1 MSNTPELTDRQA
13 RFVTNFLVT
22 GNGTKSAI
30 EAGFSPASARVTA
43 HRLLTK
49 AAVRAAIAARQGVDA
64 RRLEIERQDVIQGL
78 LEGVAA
84 ARSQANPAAMIA
96 GWREIGKM
104 LGFFAPQ
111 EHRVELRGDSH
122 QVRRLSTMSNSDLE
136 SLIDGRNPS
145 PSL

>member
-1 MSNTPELTDRQA
+1 MSNSDALTSRQA
-13 RFVTNFLVT
+13 KFVLHFLVS
-22 GNGTKSAI
+22 GNGTRAAI

-84 ARSQANPAAMIA
+84 AKSQANPAAMIA

-104 LGFFAPQ
+104 LGFYAP
-111 EHRVELRGDSH
+111 EVRRVEVGPRHGGLLARFGAMTDAE
-122 QVRRLSTMSNSDLE
+122 LAAFAAAE
-136 SLIDGRNPS
+136 PIIG
-145 PSL
+145 